1 METKFFLK
9 IKKNGAVIFLSGPVH
24 YSVAGL
30 DGPVASTGTLP
41 WAIWLKKIVLAENHL
56 KHISAL
62 FPTDLKSFSFDP
74 WLKNGIIR

>member
-41 WAIWLKKIVLAENHL
+41 WAIWLKKSYLL
-56 KHISAL
+56 KI
-62 FPTDLKSFSFDP
+62 T
-74 WLKNGIIR
+74 